1 MLYSLLEKSHVFF
14 TYFFQPTMI
23 EVITTN
29 PVKSS
34 VIPTLT
40 WIATSLAADGGP
52 LALLVGR
59 LLVAAKTRVSETWE
73 RAVGT
78 SVIVALS
85 AEKQWKKEKF
95 RR

>member
-14 TYFFQPTMI
+14 TYFFQPTTI

-59 LLVAAKTRVSETWE
+59 LLEAAKTRVSETWE

>member
-1 MLYSLLEKSHVFF
+1 
-14 TYFFQPTMI
+14 MI

-40 WIATSLAADGGP
+40 WIATSLAVDEGP
-52 LALLVGR
+52 LALWAGR
-59 LLVAAKTRVSETWE
+59 LLEEAKTRVSEIWE
-73 RAVGT
+73 KAVET

-85 AEKQWKKEKF
+85 AEKEWKKEKF

>member
-1 MLYSLLEKSHVFF
+1 
-14 TYFFQPTMI
+14 MI

-40 WIATSLAADGGP
+40 WIATSLAVDGGP
-52 LALLVGR
+52 LAPWAGR
-59 LLVAAKTRVSETWE
+59 LLEGAAKTRVSETWE

-85 AEKQWKKEKF
+85 AGKQWQKEKF